1 MVPFEFIAH
10 IENDYSGKF
19 GIPRQSG
26 LDGGSLSK
34 IVFEKPYRDPS
45 ALKGIEGYS
54 HLWLLWY
61 FSEGEKKEKWTPT
74 VRPPR
79 LGGNERVGVFASRSP
94 NRPNRIGLSCVQLDG
109 VTDSEKEG
117 RVLWVRGA
125 DLMDGTPI
133 FDIKPY
139 LPFCDSFPQAKEGFA
154 GAVKGKSL
162 AVRASE
168 ETLSVIP
175 EEKRGILLS
184 ILSQD
189 PRPSYQHDPERVYS
203 FEWAG
208 YKVRFSVCDKE
219 LTIKEVTKEEV

>member
-1 MVPFEFIAH
+1 MVPLEFIAR
-10 IENDYSGKF
+10 IRNDYSGKF

-26 LDGGSLSK
+26 LDGGSLSR

-61 FSEGEKKEKWTPT
+61 FSEGAEEKKWTPT

-79 LGGNERVGVFASRSP
+79 LGGNVRMGVFATRSP

-109 VTDSEKEG
+109 VIDTKDEG
-117 RVLWVRGA
+117 RVLLVRGA

-133 FDIKPY
+133 FDVKPY
-139 LPFCDSFPQAKEGFA
+139 LPFCDSFPEASEGFA
-154 GAVKGKSL
+154 GAVKGKKL
-162 AVRASE
+162 TVVDEKDLLGGIE
-168 ETLSVIP
+168 EERKKILVSVL
-175 EEKRGILLS
+175 EE
-184 ILSQD
+184 D
-189 PRPSYQHDPERVYS
+189 PRPSYQRDPDRVYS

-208 YKVRFSVCDKE
+208 YKVRFTADGEKLYLRE
-219 LTIKEVTKEEV
+219 LFPEDR